1 MLLGPGGRSPNLE
14 DRRGSRMAPIGIGGG
29 LIMLIL
35 GLIFGPGIFSDN
47 GTTTQ
52 SSYGDVS
59 ADSAREEPQ
68 VQFVSQ
74 VLDDIQ
80 DTWAGAF
87 ERAGGH
93 YRPAKLVLFRDG
105 TVSECGPAQ
114 SAMGPFYCP
123 IDEKVYLDLGFFDQ
137 LERRF
142 SAPGD
147 FARAYVIAHELG
159 HHTQHLQG
167 IDARVREAQ
176 RKNPDV
182 ANQLSVRLEKVALE
196 DVLAEL
202 GRVSGAEIQG
212 APREPRDITAQFDD
226 VPLPEAL
233 HRLLGDQN
241 FMLTYGEGNR
251 LRRIELFGG
260 PQEPGETSSTSPA
273 AGSAGGPSPAAGST
287 MPQNLAVAISVLEQ
301 HPPVAVTGR
310 LAAALGG
317 NTATFHQLF
326 DAAMHQQ
333 DAGLRTEA
341 LRASLSAF
349 DAEPDLRSRVLTVVA
364 GVDDV
369 ALGQALRGIA
379 GARAEEIANQ
389 AATQAQTAELRSKAL
404 SVLQRLRTIGSP
416 GG

>member
-1 MLLGPGGRSPNLE
+1 MPWRGLAATVLLAAATLRPS
-14 DRRGSRMAPIGIGGG
+14 
-29 LIMLIL
+29 
-35 GLIFGPGIFSDN
+35 
-47 GTTTQ
+47 
-52 SSYGDVS
+52 
-59 ADSAREEPQ
+59 SARAVAEASPPI
-68 VQFVSQ
+68 V
-74 VLDDIQ
+74 
-80 DTWAGAF
+80 T
-87 ERAGGH
+87 
-93 YRPAKLVLFRDG
+93 YRSD
-105 TVSECGPAQ
+105 
-114 SAMGPFYCP
+114 
-123 IDEKVYLDLGFFDQ
+123 
-137 LERRF
+137 
-142 SAPGD
+142 
-147 FARAYVIAHELG
+147 
-159 HHTQHLQG
+159 
-167 IDARVREAQ
+167 
-176 RKNPDV
+176 
-182 ANQLSVRLEKVALE
+182 QLSVRLEKVALE

-273 AGSAGGPSPAAGST
+273 AGSAGSPSPAAGST

-317 NTATFHQLF
+317 NTATFHQLL

-341 LRASLSAF
+341 LRASLNAF
-349 DAEPDLRSRVLTVVA
+349 EAEPDLRSRVLTVVA

-389 AATQAQTAELRSKAL
+389 AATQAQTGELRSKAL